1 MVSNLVILKYAGKQ
15 MRTRVVVMAMWVH
28 MYGMSEVMVCTLVV
42 MERQQ
47 FVHADLNIGIVHE
60 CVTAAC

>member
-28 MYGMSEVMVCTLVV
+28 MYGMSEVTVCTLVV
-42 MERQQ
+42 MER
-47 FVHADLNIGIVHE
+47 
-60 CVTAAC
+60 